1 MCVAGGK
8 RCDYADI
15 ISNVRKKARSKLET
29 EGIDYGVEAKVNMA
43 VNEFQEKNP
52 ELVVAHLPERWGFE
66 HEIEAK
72 EIPANIKELLGDK
85 KAPVAGCSEEE
96 KSGFFRGLYEKHE
109 EWKASLTKEESGIV
123 ATYSIYSYEYMNAY
137 LRRKGLSKWAKEN
150 PMMIESYEGGLKEF
164 IEVKAKP
171 RIADLDSALEKASAP
186 KIPKKN
192 ISSFFRKK
200 EDIKE
205 PEPQKLYR
213 FFRVPPGVTPDQFAK
228 KYFEPGS
235 GFKEKGYLSTSAD
248 PEYVASHI
256 MDRSPGKKNRVNKNY
271 IVLEMVSNQGA
282 SLQPTPETEDSR
294 IQTFE
299 AEVLLPRGTTFQI
312 VDTVKKKIVFG
323 KDRKDIEKKY
333 RNSDGSLHDFSA
345 GKGINVPI
353 IRMVD
358 TKLL

>member
-8 RCDYADI
+8 RCDYADV

-29 EGIDYGVEAKVNMA
+29 EGINYGVEAKVNQA

-66 HEIEAK
+66 HEIETK
-72 EIPANIKELLGDK
+72 EIPESIKELLGDK
-85 KAPVAGCSEEE
+85 KAPVAGCPEED
-96 KSGFFRGLYEKHE
+96 KAGFFRGLYNKHE
-109 EWKASLTKEESGIV
+109 EWKASLTKEEFGIV
-123 ATYSIYSYEYMNAY
+123 STYSIYSYEYMNAF

-150 PMMIESYEGGLKEF
+150 PMMLDAYSGDLNEF
-164 IEVKAKP
+164 IEAKAKP
-171 RIADLDSALEKASAP
+171 RIANLDSALAKAS
-186 KIPKKN
+186 IPKTPKK
-192 ISSFFRKK
+192 SLGSLFRKK
-200 EDIKE
+200 EEEKA

-256 MDRSPGKKNRVNKNY
+256 MDRSPGKTNRVNKNY
-271 IVLEMVSNQGA
+271 IVLEMVSDQGA
-282 SLQPTPETEDSR
+282 SLQTAPETEDSR

-323 KDRKDIEKKY
+323 KDRKDIEKRY

>member
-29 EGIDYGVEAKVNMA
+29 EGIDYGVELKVNMA
-43 VNEFQEKNP
+43 VSEFQEKNP
-52 ELVVAHLPERWGFE
+52 ELVVAHLPEKWGFE
-66 HEIEAK
+66 HDIETK
-72 EIPANIKELLGDK
+72 EIPEHIKEMLGDK
-85 KAPVAGCSEEE
+85 KAPVAGCPEEDRAA
-96 KSGFFRGLYEKHE
+96 FFQGLYDKHE
-109 EWKASLTKEESGIV
+109 EWKASLTKEEFGIA

-150 PMMIESYEGGLKEF
+150 PMFIEPYEDGLKGF
-164 IEVKAKP
+164 IEDKAKP
-171 RIADLDSALEKASAP
+171 RIANLDAALDKAAEP
-186 KIPKKN
+186 KTPKKN
-192 ISSFFRKK
+192 LASFFRKK
-200 EDIKE
+200 EEEKT

-213 FFRVPPGVTPDQFAK
+213 FFRVPPGVTPEQFAA

-256 MDRSPGKKNRVNKNY
+256 MDRSKGKKNRINKNY

-282 SLQPTPETEDSR
+282 SLQTTPETEDSR

-312 VDTVKKKIVFG
+312 VDTVKKKMVFG
-323 KDRKDIEKKY
+323 KDRKDIEKRY
-333 RNSDGSLHDFSA
+333 RNSDGSIHDFSA